1 MPQLVNNCDIFYAE
15 SWAITIYRQSIIMKS
30 FLRFISRN
38 RLYTVIEVAGMA
50 IALAFIIFIGTYV
63 TEESNYDSFVPDNIY
78 VGGDSEFFSQS
89 GTIKESVSGR
99 FPEINRMS
107 RMIGTRSLTAVDM
120 SAEIAGNT
128 IQQNALTVD
137 SNFLALIPL
146 PMLTGHRETA
156 LEAMNSVIV
165 SESFANTWFPDGDAV
180 GQNLDISIQGQ
191 KQSLIITGIFRNMDR
206 TVLPDC
212 EMIYRLELFERMMP
226 NITRNGNGTT
236 VTLFEMLPGSD
247 VGAVAE
253 NIESILKE
261 TDALY
266 ISGICTEYR
275 LIPFKDIHYGAATYS
290 FPFENIVKRDV
301 IRLFASI
308 GILLLVFALLNYI
321 SLTTAQVG
329 FRAKE
334 MATRR
339 LIGSS
344 RSGIIMRY
352 IGESLCMTIV
362 SFLLG
367 FILAEATAPL
377 FSTLIGKEYSPLQSL
392 SWGTAAMWTGIIL
405 AISVI
410 AGIIPALMVS
420 AYKPIAVV
428 HGEFRRTS
436 KMVLGRIFLIVQNAA
451 AIGAVALSMTMYLQ
465 LRHMIEKPMGYN
477 RDGLV
482 DVTISNTRDAG
493 DFMTDELLAQPYV
506 LETGWIFGCPASN
519 RRSSWGCMKNGER
532 SNILLF
538 EGDTTALRLLGI
550 PVLSSSSDPVPG
562 SFYFT
567 RRTAMAFGEDIG
579 MDRFEYDY
587 GELPVCGVIG
597 DFWLGN
603 ANSDDNDLMIW
614 QVIEG
619 QQSEMTGN
627 LTSLVVRVSGDED
640 DAARAIKD
648 FYTRRRPDLN
658 VYSQS
663 YNTIFRD
670 SYTAED
676 RNLKL
681 TGLFA
686 ILTIVL
692 TVMAMVAMSTYY
704 ARQQAKNT
712 AIRKIMGCGRGEIY
726 RMTLA
731 SFISSALIAAVI
743 AIPCMTLV
751 TGKWLQ
757 TYSYRIDNYWW
768 IYLAALLVIM
778 ITATLA
784 ISYRAVQL
792 TNTNPAVALR
802 KD

>member
-1 MPQLVNNCDIFYAE
+1 MPQLLANCGIFYAE
-15 SWAITIYRQSIIMKS
+15 SWIITIYCQSIIMKS

-63 TEESNYDSFVPDNIY
+63 TEESNYDSFVPENIY
-78 VGGDSEFFSQS
+78 VGGDPEFFTQS

-99 FPEINRMS
+99 FPEINRIS
-107 RMIGTRSLTAVDM
+107 RMIGTRSLAAIDM

-128 IQQNALTVD
+128 IQQNALAVD

-156 LEAMNSVIV
+156 LETMNSVIV
-165 SESFANTWFPDGDAV
+165 SESFANIWFPDGDAV

-191 KQSLIITGIFRNMDR
+191 KESLLITGIFRKMDK

-212 EMIYRLELFERMMP
+212 DMIYRLELFERMMP
-226 NITRNGNGTT
+226 DITRNGNGTT
-236 VTLFEMLPGSD
+236 VTLYEMLPGSD
-247 VGAVAE
+247 AGAVAE
-253 NIESILKE
+253 SIESILKE

-290 FPFENIVKRDV
+290 LPFENIVKRDV
-301 IRLFASI
+301 IRIFTSV

-352 IGESLCMTIV
+352 IGESLCMTTV
-362 SFLLG
+362 SFILG
-367 FILAEATAPL
+367 FILAEATSPV
-377 FSTLIGKEYSPLQSL
+377 FSTLIGKDYSPLQSL
-392 SWGTAAMWTGIIL
+392 TAGTASMWIGVIL
-405 AISVI
+405 VISVA

-436 KMVLGRIFLIVQNAA
+436 KMILGRIFLVVQNAA
-451 AIGAVALSMTMYLQ
+451 AIGAVALSIAMFLQ

-493 DFMTDELLAQPYV
+493 DFMRDELLAQPYV
-506 LETGWIFGCPASN
+506 LETGWISGCPASN

-538 EGDTTALRLLGI
+538 EGDTAALRLLGI
-550 PVLSSSSDPVPG
+550 PVLSSSSAPIPG
-562 SFYFT
+562 SYYFT

-587 GELPVCGVIG
+587 GEIPVCGVIG

-603 ANSDDNDLMIW
+603 ANSNDNDLMIW
-614 QVIEG
+614 EVIEG
-619 QQSEMTGN
+619 QSELRGN
-627 LTSLVVRVSGDED
+627 YTSLVIKVSGNED
-640 DAARAIKD
+640 DAARALQE
-648 FYTRRRPDLN
+648 FYSNRRPDLT
-658 VYSQS
+658 VYARS
-663 YNTIFRD
+663 YNSIFRD

-681 TGLFA
+681 IGIFA
-686 ILTIVL
+686 MLTIIL
-692 TVMAMVAMSTYY
+692 TVMAMIAMSTYY

-712 AIRKIMGCGRGEIY
+712 ALRKIMGCARGEIY

-731 SFISSALIAAVI
+731 SFISSAFIAAAI
-743 AIPCMTLV
+743 AIPGISAL
-751 TGKWLQ
+751 TGKWLR

-768 IYLAALLVIM
+768 IYLAALLVII

-792 TNTNPAVALR
+792 MNTNPSTALR